1 MSATEKKQNR
11 KTVLRDHQRIGK
23 RLIPPLAQ
31 LNLSEVSWMD
41 LILPELIWLGV
52 LNNIYGRVKGAELA
66 ITLPKIA
73 TSVGRDTDK
82 NEWFISVSSF
92 SNLSKQQGQAVVELL
107 TASGQIELYRKA
119 FSTLVNYYPECP
131 LGFLF
136 NSENPHMESP
146 NKDLQHFKQLLN
158 RLFDQKSVDATF
170 VQANAIYIAF
180 VLDKLKVS
188 KNLTLA
194 EFPRIQD
201 YPNTEISKRIASS
214 VRATIN
220 VIFSN
225 DILQTTIFWP
235 KYFWNRGLQIEPCYF
250 D

>member
-73 TSVGRDTDK
+73 TSVGRETDK
-82 NEWFISVSSF
+82 NEWFISVSCF
-92 SNLSKQQGQAVVELL
+92 SNLSKQQGQDVVELL
-107 TASGQIELYRKA
+107 TASGQIEPYRKA

-136 NSENPHMESP
+136 NSENPRMESP

-158 RLFDQKSVDATF
+158 RLFDRKSVDATF

-194 EFPRIQD
+194 EFPKIQD

-220 VIFSN
+220 IIFGG
-225 DILQTTIFWP
+225 DILETTTFWP